1 MKKRPPQITFKN
13 LSDILESVLKKR
25 GMLFTSD
32 KKRLRE
38 VWLKAVGDNIA
49 VHTAPEKLQKGT
61 LFIKV
66 SNSVWMQQLH
76 FLKKN
81 ILDKVNQEM
90 GEHGVKDI
98 NFSIGEVSSGSFKQK
113 NQMSFFPENFPL
125 QDKEKKA
132 IADCTSSVS
141 DQELKE
147 ILKRVMTKD
156 IIRKKLSRTR
166 RVP

>member
-1 MKKRPPQITFKN
+1 MKKRPPQMTFKN
-13 LSDILESVLKKR
+13 LSDILETVLKKR

-32 KKRLRE
+32 KKRLQG

-49 VHTAPEKLQKGT
+49 VQTAPEKLQKGT
-61 LFIKV
+61 LFVKV

-76 FLKKN
+76 FLKKDIIDN
-81 ILDKVNQEM
+81 VNQQL
-90 GEHGVKDI
+90 GEHIVKDI
-98 NFSIGEVSSGSFKQK
+98 NFSIGEVSLGSFKHK
-113 NQMSFFPENFPL
+113 NTMSFFPEHFPL
-125 QDKEKKA
+125 NDKDKKA
-132 IADCTSSVS
+132 IEDCTASVS